1 MTAALEVRGLDV
13 AYRAGRGFVPVVRG
27 VDLTL
32 ARGKVLALLGESGSG
47 KSVTLRSMV
56 GLTAREG
63 ARVAGNVRVLG
74 QDVLGMTARQQL
86 DLRGNQV
93 GFVFQEPM
101 TALDPVFRV
110 GDQIA
115 EVLVRHRGATWA
127 EGMARARALF
137 DLVQIPAAAQ
147 RLRAYPS
154 ELSGGLR
161 QRAMIAIAL
170 ACEPPLLLADEPTT
184 ALDATVQIQVLLL
197 LRDLQ
202 KQLGTAVVFVTHDLG
217 VAAEIAD
224 EVAVM
229 YAGRIVERGSADQVL
244 LAPAHPYT
252 RALLGCV
259 VRGGYAEAPLVEL
272 AGSPPDLARLPPGC
286 SFAPR
291 CGSAFGPCGVTEPTE
306 VARPSGHRARCH
318 LPLPLDDRGD
328 GHADAET
335 TEAR

>member
-1 MTAALEVRGLDV
+1 MSAALEVSGLEV
-13 AYRAGRGFVPVVRG
+13 AYRAARGFVPVVRG
-27 VDLTL
+27 VDLSL
-32 ARGKVLALLGESGSG
+32 AKGRVLALLGESGSG
-47 KSVTLRSMV
+47 KSVTLRSVV

-63 ARVAGNVRVLG
+63 ARVSGRVRVLG
-74 QDVLGMTARQQL
+74 QNVLAMDSRRQL
-86 DLRGNQV
+86 DLRGSQV

-127 EGMARARALF
+127 EGMARARALL

-161 QRAMIAIAL
+161 QRVMIAIAL
-170 ACEPPLLLADEPTT
+170 ACDPPLLLADEPTT

-229 YAGRIVERGSADQVL
+229 YAGRMVERGTAEQVL
-244 LAPAHPYT
+244 LAPEHPYT

-291 CGSAFGPCGVTEPTE
+291 CLSAFGPCGTTEPE
-306 VARPSGHRARCH
+306 ERARKAGHWARCH
-318 LPLPLDDRGD
+318 L
-328 GHADAET
+328 
-335 TEAR
+335 

>member
-1 MTAALEVRGLDV
+1 MTEPILDIQGLTV
-13 AYRAGRGFVPVVRG
+13 AYGVPVVRG
-27 VDLTL
+27 VDLRL
-32 ARGKVLALLGESGSG
+32 EPGRVLALLGESGSG
-47 KSVTLRSMV
+47 KSVTLRSIV
-56 GLTAREG
+56 GLTEREG
-63 ARVAGNVRVLG
+63 ARVSGRLRVMG
-74 QDVLGMTARQQL
+74 RDVLAMDARARL
-86 DLRGNQV
+86 DFRGREV
-93 GFVFQEPM
+93 GFIFQEPM
-101 TALDPVFRV
+101 TALDPVFRI
-110 GDQIA
+110 GEQIA
-115 EVLVRHRGATWA
+115 EVVVRHRGATWA
-127 EGMARARALF
+127 EGQARARALF

-202 KQLGTAVVFVTHDLG
+202 RQLGTAVVFVTHDLG

-224 EVAVM
+224 DVAVM
-229 YAGRIVERGSADQVL
+229 YAGRIVEHGSAEQVL

-259 VRGGYAEAPLVEL
+259 VRGGYREAPLVEL
-272 AGSPPDLARLPPGC
+272 AGSPPDLAALPPGC

-291 CGSAFGPCGVTEPTE
+291 CGLAT
-306 VARPSGHRARCH
+306 ARCTEAE
-318 LPLPLDDRGD
+318 PAPRRGED
-328 GHADAET
+328 GHMVACVEVVSA
-335 TEAR
+335 

>member
-1 MTAALEVRGLDV
+1 MTAALEVNGLEV

-63 ARVAGNVRVLG
+63 ARVAGSVRVLG
-74 QDVLGMTARQQL
+74 QDVPGMTARQQL
-86 DLRGNQV
+86 DLRGSQV

-127 EGMARARALF
+127 EGLARARALF

-229 YAGRIVERGSADQVL
+229 YAGRIVERGSAEQVL

-291 CGSAFGPCGVTEPTE
+291 CGSAFGPCGVTEPAE

-328 GHADAET
+328 GHAGAET

>member
-1 MTAALEVRGLDV
+1 MTAALEVSGLEV
-13 AYRAGRGFVPVVRG
+13 AYHAGRGFVPVVRG

-63 ARVAGNVRVLG
+63 ARVAGSVRVLG

-86 DLRGNQV
+86 DLRGSQV

-127 EGMARARALF
+127 EGLARARALF

-229 YAGRIVERGSADQVL
+229 YAGRIVERGSAEQVL

-291 CGSAFGPCGVTEPTE
+291 CGSAFGPCGVTEPAE

-328 GHADAET
+328 GHAGAET